1 MEESKDEKVHDFTGC
16 KVLLAEDNELNWEI
30 AQDILSE
37 VGFEVEW
44 AENGQ
49 ICVEKFSQAEVGYY
63 DVVLM
68 DIRMPVMNG
77 YEASKA
83 IRALPR
89 QDADIPI
96 IAMTADA
103 FAEDIQRSQESG
115 MNAHIAKP
123 IDIGK
128 LMSALKKYLK

>member
-1 MEESKDEKVHDFTGC
+1 MYEPQF
-16 KVLLAEDNELNWEI
+16 L
-30 AQDILSE
+30 
-37 VGFEVEW
+37 
-44 AENGQ
+44 
-49 ICVEKFSQAEVGYY
+49 
-63 DVVLM
+63 
-68 DIRMPVMNG
+68 MNG